1 MFFVEEKSS
10 SVPVQTQKLLERI
23 AVLLKVNLQDL
34 LMESADPQETAAYWR
49 AEMEGGLADA
59 KDAVAR
65 ALAQERQLE
74 RRLQTAQTSIAKWDD
89 KVDAALQAGDEDR
102 ARAAL
107 NRKMTYEQVAQDL
120 QEKLD
125 LHRQVTAKMK
135 ASVSA
140 LQEKAQDLTGLVRP
154 VRSRS
159 KSS

>member
-1 MFFVEEKSS
+1 M
-10 SVPVQTQKLLERI
+10 QTQKLLERI
-23 AVLLKVNLQDL
+23 AMLLKVNVNDL
-34 LMESADPQETAAYWR
+34 LMESTDPQEAVAYWR

-59 KDAVAR
+59 KDTVAR

-74 RRLQTAQTSIAKWDD
+74 KQLQAAQTSIAKWDA
-89 KVDAALQAGDEDR
+89 KVDAALPAGDEDR

-107 NRKMTYEQVAQDL
+107 NRKMTYERIAQDL
-120 QEKLD
+120 QQKLD
-125 LHRQVTAKMK
+125 HHRQVTAKMK

-140 LQEKAQDLTGLVRP
+140 LQEKAQDLTGPVRP